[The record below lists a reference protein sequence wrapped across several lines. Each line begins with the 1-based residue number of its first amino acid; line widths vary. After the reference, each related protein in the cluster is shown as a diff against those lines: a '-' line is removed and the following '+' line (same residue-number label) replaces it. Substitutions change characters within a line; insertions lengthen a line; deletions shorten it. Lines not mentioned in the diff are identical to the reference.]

1 MARIPLIDRK
11 ESLAPEHHNIYD
23 AIAQSRGYVRGP
35 FAALLH
41 SPQIAGRTAHLG
53 SYIRFES
60 QLERQVLELA
70 ALVTARELDCK
81 HEWAAHVAHAEKAGI
96 PMETI
101 RAIHQ
106 RRGAETFSFEDAQI
120 VSCARELLH
129 GHRLSEATFQALY
142 SRLGERGLVE
152 LVATIGY
159 YAMLACTLNAFD
171 VYSVTPP
178 EELKI

>member
-1 MARIPLIDRK
+1 MARIPLIDKK
-11 ESLAPEHHNIYD
+11 ESLAPEHRKIYD

-60 QLERQVLELA
+60 QLERKVLELA

-81 HEWAAHVAHAEKAGI
+81 HEWAAHVGHAEKAGI
-96 PMETI
+96 PTETI

-106 RRGAETFSFEDAQI
+106 RRGAETFSYEDAQI

-129 GHRLSEATFQALY
+129 SHRLSEATFQALY
-142 SRLGERGLVE
+142 SRLGETGLVE
-152 LVATIGY
+152 LIAAIGY

-171 VYSVTPP
+171 VFSLCPP
-178 EELKI
+178 EYLKI